1 MTPASVM
8 PAAFR
13 RPGPL
18 PTIPADTWRRLR
30 ATGDGELRSA
40 VISAY
45 APLVWRVARGM
56 AGALPPHVSADDL
69 MGWGCVGL
77 MAAVD
82 GYDPD
87 RGAMF
92 ATYAVP
98 RIRGSMIDG
107 MRTVDWVPRSVR
119 SAVADLRRA
128 EDALTHRLGRHPVTA
143 EVAAEVGTT
152 EAGVRALTDHARSV
166 RQPIPISDMV
176 YGNRDEDDAVIEVPD
191 PAASLDEMIDGWA
204 DAEVVRE
211 AIHALSPVHRRVLV
225 GYYWGGQTVRH
236 IGEAI
241 GVSES
246 RVSQLHH
253 QALGK
258 MRAVLAQQGVGPE
271 GVVRGLRGR
280 VNHASLTQSAQS
292 A

>member
-30 ATGDGELRSA
+30 ATGDSELRAEIIAS
-40 VISAY
+40 Y
-45 APLVWRVARGM
+45 APLVWRVARQV
-56 AGALPPHVSADDL
+56 AGGLPPGVEVDDL
-69 MGWGCVGL
+69 VGWGCDGL

-82 GYDPD
+82 AYEPD
-87 RGAMF
+87 RGATL
-92 ATYAVP
+92 ATYAIP
-98 RIRGSMIDG
+98 RIRGAMIDG
-107 MRTVDWVPRSVR
+107 LRTTDWVPRSVR
-119 SAVADLRRA
+119 T
-128 EDALTHRLGRHPVTA
+128 ALGAMRPIEAQLTQRFGRVPTPA
-143 EVAAEVGTT
+143 EVAAEMGTT
-152 EAGVRALTDHARSV
+152 EAAARCIADHARLA
-166 RQPIPISDMV
+166 RQPIPISDLM
-176 YGNRDEDDAVIEVPD
+176 YGDRDGDEAVIEVPD
-191 PAASLDEMIDGWA
+191 PAASLDETVDGWA

-211 AIHALSPVHRRVLV
+211 AIHALSPVHQRVLV

-253 QALGK
+253 QALGRL
-258 MRAVLAQQGVGPE
+258 RATLAQRGIGPE

-280 VNHASLTQSAQS
+280 VNHASLAQS